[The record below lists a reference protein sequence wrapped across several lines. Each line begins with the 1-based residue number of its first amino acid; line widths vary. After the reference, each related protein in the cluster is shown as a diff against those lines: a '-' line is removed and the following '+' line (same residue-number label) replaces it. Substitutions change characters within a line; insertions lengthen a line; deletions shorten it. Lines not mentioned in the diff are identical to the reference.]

1 MLGWLAKD
9 KRSSLLRVT
18 LNYGSK
24 LFNDIDQVG
33 SQLVGQTLG
42 VPPVSPYGNQGFGN
56 PGYGTLGLGNQG
68 YGNQGYGTLGLGNQ
82 GYGNQGYGTLG
93 LSNQGPML

>member
-1 MLGWLAKD
+1 MLGGLAKD
-9 KRSSLLRVT
+9 KCSSLLRIT
-18 LNYGSK
+18 LNYGRK
-24 LFNDIDQVG
+24 LFYNTDQVG

-56 PGYGTLGLGNQG
+56 PGYSALGLGNQG

-82 GYGNQGYGTLG
+82 GYGNQGYNTLG
-93 LSNQGPML
+93 LGNQGPML